1 MPQVEA
7 KGERTVESVE
17 GRVSSRAREGR
28 LGRLWG
34 SGTHL
39 VSSAHVALEPEIK
52 INVNAARCHTK
63 QVKPPH
69 GATEPHAPPRTRPQL
84 LPLSPL
90 PFCFLAFLGSKFL
103 TSLMTVRQSTR

>member
-7 KGERTVESVE
+7 VGERTE
-17 GRVSSRAREGR
+17 GRVSSRARKGR

-69 GATEPHAPPRTRPQL
+69 GATCPALH
-84 LPLSPL
+84 SPL
-90 PFCFLAFLGSKFL
+90 PSASAPVPFALLLSRVFG
-103 TSLMTVRQSTR
+103 V

>member
-7 KGERTVESVE
+7 KGELTE

-63 QVKPPH
+63 HKVKPPH
-69 GATEPHAPPRTRPQL
+69 GAAEPHAPPRTRPRHR
-84 LPLSPL
+84 P
-90 PFCFLAFLGSKFL
+90 
-103 TSLMTVRQSTR
+103 